1 MRTVEQDDNMKPTI
15 LLVEDEDDLAS
26 IVEYH
31 LDKAGYI
38 VLRAANGQAALDAL
52 ENVEVALVL
61 LDLMLPDM
69 SGVEICRYIRSHVS
83 IQNLPIIM
91 VTAKGEEIDR
101 VIGFEVGADD
111 YVVKP
116 FSSRELVLRI
126 KALLRRQTGLEG
138 SASTVIEY
146 AIFKVDRAA
155 HRVWIAEEEVSL
167 TALEFKLLVVLLKRK
182 GLVQTREKLLED
194 VWEMDP
200 NMNTRTV
207 DKHVQRLRQK
217 IKVGAD
223 YIETIRG
230 VGYRFKQDV

>member
-1 MRTVEQDDNMKPTI
+1 MNSTI

-31 LDKAGYI
+31 LTKAGYT
-38 VLRAANGQAALDAL
+38 VLRAANGQNALDIL
-52 ENVEVALVL
+52 ESTEVSLVL

-69 SGVEICRYIRSHVS
+69 SGVDICRHIRSHTS
-83 IQNLPIIM
+83 IQNLPVIM

-126 KALLRRQTGLEG
+126 KSLLRRQTGLEG
-138 SASTVIEY
+138 NTTTVIEY

-155 HRVWIAEEEVSL
+155 HRVWIDGEEVPL

-230 VGYRFKQDV
+230 VGYRFKQDVPS